1 MNYGQLAIGRLI
13 AFGGAMI
20 IWIFL
25 YTILTGKPNF
35 SPRTNSEVPQK
46 ITATPP
52 LEPDLD
58 QSPWQVI
65 SVHDGDTIKVRRGV
79 KGSRGVEEKKIR
91 FACIDAPELAQPL
104 GKESRDYLR
113 SLLAREGNQVKLNI
127 ITTDR
132 YGRAIAEVWSGA
144 ELVQSLMASKGMAY
158 PYEQYKRDCPS
169 WSAVQSTASQA
180 LAESAGV
187 WGGEYEKP
195 WEYRKRSRSR

>member
-1 MNYGQLAIGRLI
+1 MNRGYLAILSLILI
-13 AFGGAMI
+13 AVGIRVAM
-20 IWIFL
+20 
-25 YTILTGKPNF
+25 F
-35 SPRTNSEVPQK
+35 SPRTNSEVPK
-46 ITATPP
+46 NFIATPP

-58 QSPWQVI
+58 QSPWEVVN
-65 SVHDGDTIKVRRGV
+65 VHDGDTIKVRRGV

-91 FACIDAPELAQPL
+91 LACIDAPELKQPL

-113 SLLAREGNQVKLNI
+113 SLLAKQGNKVKLNI

-144 ELVQSLMASKGMAY
+144 ELVQSLMAVKGMAY

-169 WSAVQSTASQA
+169 WPAVASTASQA

-187 WGGEYEKP
+187 WGGEYERP
-195 WEYRKRSRSR
+195 WDYRKRSR